1 MPAAQY
7 DLTVEQGATYQKTV
21 TWKDSA
27 GDPVDISGYSARM
40 QFRARKS
47 STDTLLSITEADYIT
62 LGGAAG
68 TIAISIPAA
77 VTAALDFRRAVYDLE
92 LVSAGGV
99 VYRLIEGTVE
109 LSKEVTR

>member
-1 MPAAQY
+1 MAAAQY
-7 DLTVEQGATYQKTV
+7 DIVIEQGATFQKTV

-27 GDPVDISGYSARM
+27 GDEIDLSGYSARM
-40 QFRARKS
+40 QIRARKS
-47 STDTLLSITEADYIT
+47 STTTLLSITDADYIT

-68 TIAISIPAA
+68 TVAISIPAS
-77 VTAALDFRRAVYDLE
+77 VTADLDFRRAVYDLE
-92 LVSAGGV
+92 LVSGGGI